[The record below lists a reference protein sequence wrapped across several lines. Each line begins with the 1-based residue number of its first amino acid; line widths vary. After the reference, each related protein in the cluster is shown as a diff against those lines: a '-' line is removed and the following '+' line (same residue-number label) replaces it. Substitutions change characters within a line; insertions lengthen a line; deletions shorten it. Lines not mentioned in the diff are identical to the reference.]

1 MIGSGQRCLS
11 LFITWMGNKVK
22 GIEIIS
28 SRIYRRC
35 WNESPIT
42 RVTLDDRYFFLLSGY
57 VLALSI
63 FTAIARNVS

>member
-11 LFITWMGNKVK
+11 VFITWMGNKVK
-22 GIEIIS
+22 GIEII

-42 RVTLDDRYFFLLSGY
+42 RVTLDDRYFLLPPQY

-63 FTAIARNVS
+63 FTAIAPNVS